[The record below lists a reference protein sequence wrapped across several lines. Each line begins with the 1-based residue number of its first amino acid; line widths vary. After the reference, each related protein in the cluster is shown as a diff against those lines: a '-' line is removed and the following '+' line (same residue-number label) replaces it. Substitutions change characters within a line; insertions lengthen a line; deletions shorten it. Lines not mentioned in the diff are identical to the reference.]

1 MFNLDD
7 KRMSFTEHLGELR
20 VRLIRISAALLITFV
35 LGWAASGYI
44 VKLLQYPIDSGT
56 QSYNAWVERS
66 SPKDA
71 DGHPVV
77 DQSKLSHVEWQILSP
92 QESFIVQLR
101 LAMYFALLCSFP
113 VLVYQ
118 ICAFIFPGLTPKER
132 GVVLVVLGGSSL
144 LAVGG
149 TVTGYFGVLPFVMPY
164 LLNYV
169 PEGIKINLQL
179 STTISFVLILIAGFG
194 VAFQFPM
201 FVLAAVF
208 LNLVSVE
215 MLTKYR
221 RIAIIVIAVVS
232 AVLTPPD
239 PISMTI
245 MMLPLVLLYEISI
258 IVARIVT
265 WRRKKN
271 EETTE
276 ITPV

>member
-1 MFNLDD
+1 VFNLDD

-20 VRLIRISAALLITFV
+20 VRLIRISAALLITFL
-35 LGWAASGYI
+35 LGWVASGSL
-44 VKLLQYPIDSGT
+44 VKLLQYPIDAGT
-56 QSYNAWVERS
+56 ASYNAWVESS

-71 DGHPVV
+71 DGKPIV
-77 DQSKLSHVEWQILSP
+77 DQTKMSHVEWQILSP

-101 LAMYFALLCSFP
+101 LAMYFAVLCSFP

-118 ICAFIFPGLTPKER
+118 ICAFIFPGLTTKER
-132 GVVLVVLGGSSL
+132 GAVLTILGGSSL

-169 PEGIKINLQL
+169 PEGININLQL

-215 MLTKYR
+215 TLTKYR
-221 RIAIIVIAVVS
+221 RIAVVVIAIVS
-232 AVLTPPD
+232 AILTPPD
-239 PISMTI
+239 PISMSI
-245 MMLPLVLLYEISI
+245 MMLPLVLLYEASI
-258 IVARIVT
+258 IIARIVT

-271 EETTE
+271 DASTE